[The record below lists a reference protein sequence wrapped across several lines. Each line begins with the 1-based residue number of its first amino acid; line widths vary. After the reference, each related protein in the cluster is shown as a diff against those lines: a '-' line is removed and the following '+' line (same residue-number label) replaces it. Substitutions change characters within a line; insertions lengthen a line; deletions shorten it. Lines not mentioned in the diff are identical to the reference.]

1 MTTYVKQRIEHLQGK
16 KKNSLKDKIMGVKTV
31 FFFFLKNVHNSEWLL
46 ISGIIKHT
54 RLFYGKYKKYLFALW
69 IPEK

>member
-1 MTTYVKQRIEHLQGK
+1 
-16 KKNSLKDKIMGVKTV
+16 MGVKTV
-31 FFFFLKNVHNSEWLL
+31 VFFVVVVFLKNVHNSEWLL

-69 IPEK
+69 IQEK